1 MTRYLFVTAHPEPQ
15 SFNHALT
22 KEATKQLRSRGF
34 EVRHSDLHALEW
46 QPISDRRNFTS
57 ISNPNYLKQQAEEIY
72 ATEHDTFAPDIAAEM
87 EKLFWCDVLVLQ
99 FPLWWFGMPAI
110 MKGWADRVFAM
121 GKIYGWGQWGDTG
134 KFRGKRAMVSLTT
147 GSPEHLFGDGGLRP
161 PMEAVLLPIHQGI
174 FKFTGFEV
182 LPPFI
187 AWEVA
192 HISQEARE
200 EYLEKYQQTLV
211 QLGQE

>member
-15 SFNHALT
+15 SFNHAMT
-22 KEATKQLRSRGF
+22 NEATRHLRSQGF
-34 EVRHSDLHALEW
+34 EVKHSDLYGMGW
-46 QPISDRRNFTS
+46 QPVSDRRNFTS
-57 ISNPNYLKQQAEEIY
+57 ISDPHYLKQQVEEVY
-72 ATEHDTFAPDIAAEM
+72 ATDHDTFAPDIAAEI

-99 FPLWWFGMPAI
+99 FPLWWFGMPGI
-110 MKGWADRVFAM
+110 LKGWVDRVFAM
-121 GKIYGWGQWGDTG
+121 SKTYGWGEWYDAG

-147 GSPEHLFGDGGLRP
+147 GAPEGMFGDGGMNP
-161 PMEAVLLPIHQGI
+161 AMETILVPIHHGI

-192 HISQEARE
+192 HISQEARG
-200 EYLEKYQQTLV
+200 EYLEKYSQVLA
-211 QLGQE
+211 QL